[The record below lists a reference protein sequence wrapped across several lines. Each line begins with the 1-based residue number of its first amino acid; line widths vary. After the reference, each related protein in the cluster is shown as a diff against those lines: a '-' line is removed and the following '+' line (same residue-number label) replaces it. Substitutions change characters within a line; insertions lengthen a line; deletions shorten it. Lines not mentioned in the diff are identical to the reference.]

1 MTRRLKNNRRTRL
14 QNTGTSSIFE
24 ALELVQKEKAK
35 FEKEVRRLTRKIR
48 GLNSDVKRLKDI
60 NVRQEIYINDIEQ
73 KLNLLEIVRKQQE
86 ERIKNLEHEKEVM
99 INRERKNKE
108 QSIRRTNNFTTHENE
123 VHGNETCE
131 LFSENRL

>member
-1 MTRRLKNNRRTRL
+1 MTRRNKRRTRL

-24 ALELVQKEKAK
+24 ALELVQKEKAR

-73 KLNLLEIVRKQQE
+73 KLNLLEIIRKQQE

-108 QSIRRTNNFTTHENE
+108 QSVRRTNSFTTHENE
-123 VHGNETCE
+123 VHGNEACE
-131 LFSENRL
+131 LFSESRL